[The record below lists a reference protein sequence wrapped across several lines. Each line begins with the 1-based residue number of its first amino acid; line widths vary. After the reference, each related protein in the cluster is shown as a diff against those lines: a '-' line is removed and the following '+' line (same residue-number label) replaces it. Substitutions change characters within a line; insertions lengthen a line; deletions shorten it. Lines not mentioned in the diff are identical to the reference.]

1 MLRIRLMEVTLSV
14 KEEMGAEE
22 IKEGLLNGLRNLVSN
37 WGSRLI

>member
-14 KEEMGAEE
+14 KEETDAEE
-22 IKEGLLNGLRNLVSN
+22 IKEQLLNGLRNLVSN